1 MPEQT
6 FGEFL
11 KKGEVMKQSLAIHAE
26 ELAHLEKH
34 RLKFD
39 TTYDRVKNLLAQ
51 QADLT
56 AKKQEISK
64 ELGVLLTDGRQLLSF
79 LSVAVKEHFGKRA
92 EKLVAFGLQ
101 PFRSRPRVKVIGL
114 DGKPVKR
121 RLTEEQPTAPPIQEP
136 AESTDE

>member
-11 KKGEVMKQSLAIHAE
+11 KKGEVMKQSLVIYAE
-26 ELAHLEKH
+26 ELPHLEKH
-34 RLKFD
+34 RLRFD

-64 ELGVLLTDGRQLLSF
+64 ELAVLLTDGRQLLSF

-121 RLTEEQPTAPPIQEP
+121 RPTENQPPAPPTQESV
-136 AESTDE
+136 ESPDQ